1 MRGFKTLIAA
11 LIITGFAL
19 TAAPIQARAD
29 AAEGVTASP
38 EAVVDRVVAQALMR
52 IAESQERLKTDEAAA
67 RAVFDEVVRPY
78 IDAHTMA
85 RFVMGPAAR
94 RADQAEIKRLSDAL
108 IERVANLYTSSLQG
122 YVDDIV
128 DFAGE
133 GKVFVRTVTE
143 DGQRAIVSA
152 RVRGP
157 GVDDRTLRLQL
168 YRRDEQWRVFD
179 IESSGVSILLVFR
192 DALQDATGRN
202 GDVDAMIAALEEGMV
217 NVDEAWEEAEEEAA
231 Q

>member
-1 MRGFKTLIAA
+1 MRRVKTLIAA
-11 LIITGFAL
+11 LIITGFGL
-19 TAAPIQARAD
+19 MAAPVQAQSD
-29 AAEGVTASP
+29 AAEDATASP

-52 IAESQERLKTDEAAA
+52 IAESQETLKTDETTASKI
-67 RAVFDEVVRPY
+67 FDEVVRPY
-78 IDAHTMA
+78 IDAYIMA
-85 RFVMGPAAR
+85 RFVMGPAAQ
-94 RADQAEIKRLSDAL
+94 RADQAEIRRLSNAL
-108 IERVANLYTSSLQG
+108 IGRVANLYTSSLQS

-133 GKVFVRTVTE
+133 GEVFVRTVTQ

-168 YRRDEQWRVFD
+168 YQRDEQWRVFD

-192 DALQDATGRN
+192 DALQDTAGRN
-202 GDVDAMIAALEEGMV
+202 ADIDAMIAALEEGMV
-217 NVDEAWEEAEEEAA
+217 DVDEALEEAEDQTA